1 MKQVKLVMAIVILLW
16 VSSMV
21 TVHAQESKKPED
33 NIPALKGLVPLDPF
47 KITPEQGKTFNPTLG
62 KDVYFEDGTS
72 LTNDQFMQKM
82 MDPIYILV
90 PFAKKEDPNTILA
103 MLIRKAS
110 PEEKEAREAIMKK
123 AGMGEIQNLGDGQ
136 DINNPELMKPIDF
149 DPNTKYE
156 EFTKGLTKIVKK
168 PGDPVK
174 RGGAFMNPTR
184 VAFFDPEGKF
194 IPAISTNDSDMEKNR
209 GLTKEL
215 CKYFFNVKDYVN
227 GEIFVDDKNT
237 IKAIKFRKAT
247 MEERKNAP
255 NMASTSVNA
264 EDAGSTMA
272 SSSSKLS
279 IDFENNSLRDK
290 LVGTKARDINV
301 IDINANKFNMA
312 EAKGKVVVLNFWYVE
327 CMPCREEMP
336 LLNKLVDAYK
346 GQDVEFIGVATNNRE
361 SLIKFLKT
369 KEFKYRIIS
378 NGLSIANTWDVS
390 GFPTNVVIDKKGK
403 IIFVESGYVEGIDAK
418 IKAKIEEA
426 LKK

>member
-1 MKQVKLVMAIVILLW
+1 MKQLKLVMAIVILLW

-21 TVHAQESKKPED
+21 TVHAQDSKKPGD

-72 LTNDQFMQKM
+72 LTGDQFMQKM
-82 MDPIYILV
+82 MDPNIIVV
-90 PFAKKEDPNTILA
+90 PYVKKEDLNTILA
-103 MLIRKAS
+103 MLIRRAS
-110 PEEKEAREAIMKK
+110 AEEKEAKEAIMKK
-123 AGMGEIQNLGDGQ
+123 AGMGEVRNLGDGE
-136 DINNPELMKPIDF
+136 DINNPELMKPIEF

-156 EFTKGLTKIVKK
+156 EFTKGLTKFVKK
-168 PGDPVK
+168 PGDPVI
-174 RGGAFMNPTR
+174 RGGSFSNPTR

-194 IPAISTNDSDMEKNR
+194 IPAFTKDDSDMDKNK
-209 GLTKEL
+209 GLSKEL

-227 GEIFVDDKNT
+227 GETFVDGKNT

-279 IDFENNSLRDK
+279 VDYENNTLKDK
-290 LVGTKARDINV
+290 LVGTKAGDINV
-301 IDINANKFNMA
+301 IDINGNKFNMA

-346 GQDVEFIGVATNNRE
+346 GKDVEFIGVATNNRE

-378 NGLSIANTWDVS
+378 NGLSIANTWEV
-390 GFPTNVVIDKKGK
+390 GAFPTNIVIDKKGK
-403 IIFVESGYVEGIDAK
+403 IILVETGYVGDIDAK